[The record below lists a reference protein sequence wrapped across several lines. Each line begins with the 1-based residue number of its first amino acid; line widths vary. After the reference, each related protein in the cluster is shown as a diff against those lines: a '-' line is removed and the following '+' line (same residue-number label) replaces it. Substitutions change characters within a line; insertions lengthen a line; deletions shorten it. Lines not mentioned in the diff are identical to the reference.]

1 MSSMKSF
8 NMKSINAFF
17 LNTIHLYRVF
27 VKDRDAT
34 GTMSEE
40 VTQYTNLS
48 YRQPITYSHN
58 KLRIFVPTSYSLKP
72 IEYSLEIRIT

>member
-40 VTQYTNLS
+40 VTQYKNLS
-48 YRQPITYSHN
+48 YHDLPYRQPITYSHN
-58 KLRIFVPTSYSLKP
+58 K
-72 IEYSLEIRIT
+72 